1 MLKYKKQGSLMETL
15 QTERLILRDWLLSD
29 VDAFF
34 EYAKVDG
41 VGEMA
46 GWPHHQSIEESLRIL
61 KSFIDKGEVYAVVLK
76 ESNKVIGSL
85 GIMNRSMDPEYPA
98 KIQREIGYVLS
109 KDYWGHGL
117 MSEAVKEAIKYTFEK
132 LHADVIWC
140 GHFDINDRSRRV
152 VEKCGFK
159 FYKKGVYEAK
169 LLGKNFDDSRYLI
182 TREEY
187 FS

>member
-1 MLKYKKQGSLMETL
+1 METI
-15 QTERLILRDWLLSD
+15 QTERLILRDWKLSD
-29 VDAFF
+29 VDDFY

-46 GWPHHQSIEESLRIL
+46 GWPHHQNVEESLRIL

-76 ESNKVIGSL
+76 KTNKVIGSL

-98 KIQREIGYVLS
+98 TIQREIGYVLS
-109 KDYWGHGL
+109 KDHWGQGL
-117 MSEAVKEAIKYTFEK
+117 MSEAVKAAIKYTFET

-140 GHFDINDRSRRV
+140 GHFDFNDRSRRV

-159 FYKKGVYEAK
+159 FYKKGIYDAK
-169 LLGKNFDDSRYLI
+169 LLGKKFDESCYLI
-182 TREEY
+182 TREAY
-187 FS
+187 FNQ